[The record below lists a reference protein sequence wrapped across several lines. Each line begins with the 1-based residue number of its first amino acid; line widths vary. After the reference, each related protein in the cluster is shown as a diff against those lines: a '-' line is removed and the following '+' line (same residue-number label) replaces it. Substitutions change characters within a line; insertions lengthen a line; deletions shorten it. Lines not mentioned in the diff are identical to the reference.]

1 LEGIG
6 GGGISMDCSV
16 EPTRHA
22 GVWNITTTDFFF
34 PLVEDPYL
42 QGRIGCCNVL
52 SDLYAMGVTQCDRC
66 FSPPPRPHHDPP
78 TSRPAH
84 ITTLAFAV
92 HASDFLTILA
102 PFCSMLM
109 LVAASLDMPAE
120 LRLTCTGHMMRGFND
135 VALAAGTKVP
145 DSPCFRTAQA
155 MYSYISLAGA

>member
-52 SDLYAMGVTQCDRC
+52 SDLYAMGVTDCDRC
-66 FSPPPRPHHDPP
+66 PPLPPFRLSPTKASFPFCFPFFR
-78 TSRPAH
+78 
-84 ITTLAFAV
+84 TLP
-92 HASDFLTILA
+92 LA
-102 PFCSMLM
+102 P
-109 LVAASLDMPAE
+109 
-120 LRLTCTGHMMRGFND
+120 
-135 VALAAGTKVP
+135 
-145 DSPCFRTAQA
+145 
-155 MYSYISLAGA
+155 